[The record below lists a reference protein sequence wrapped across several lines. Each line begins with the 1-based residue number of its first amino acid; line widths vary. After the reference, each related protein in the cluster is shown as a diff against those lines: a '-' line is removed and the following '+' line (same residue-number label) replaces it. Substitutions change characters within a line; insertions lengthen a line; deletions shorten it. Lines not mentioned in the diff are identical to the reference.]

1 MKNFNLTF
9 SYADF
14 IVVGASTK
22 KYLPHIVPQNTIRTE
37 R

>member
-22 KYLPHIVPQNTIRTE
+22 YLPHIVPQNTIRTE